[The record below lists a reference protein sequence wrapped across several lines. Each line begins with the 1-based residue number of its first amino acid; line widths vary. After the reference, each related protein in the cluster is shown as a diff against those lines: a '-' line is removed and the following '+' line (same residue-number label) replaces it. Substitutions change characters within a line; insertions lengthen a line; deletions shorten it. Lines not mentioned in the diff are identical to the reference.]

1 MKLDEIKIIGFQLR
15 EGVQL
20 HEHEYLD
27 YVIMM
32 MVLEF
37 IIILASKLFMLSEFS
52 GVISPSCASL
62 PLLFTPCW
70 VTSSKAVG
78 TFSQTETSHSF

>member
-1 MKLDEIKIIGFQLR
+1 MKLRLSAFNLR
-15 EGVQL
+15 GVQL

-37 IIILASKLFMLSEFS
+37 IIILASKLFVLSEFS
-52 GVISPSCASL
+52 GII
-62 PLLFTPCW
+62 
-70 VTSSKAVG
+70 K
-78 TFSQTETSHSF
+78 

>member
-1 MKLDEIKIIGFQLR
+1 MLRYIFLPALEILRLSSKSPNFPFCHEYNLRVLMKLDEIKIIGFQLR
-15 EGVQL
+15 GVQL

-37 IIILASKLFMLSEFS
+37 VIIFWH
-52 GVISPSCASL
+52 PSYLC
-62 PLLFTPCW
+62 
-70 VTSSKAVG
+70 
-78 TFSQTETSHSF
+78 

>member
-15 EGVQL
+15 GVQL

-37 IIILASKLFMLSEFS
+37 VIIFGIQ
-52 GVISPSCASL
+52 VICA
-62 PLLFTPCW
+62 
-70 VTSSKAVG
+70 
-78 TFSQTETSHSF
+78 E